1 MRIGIFC
8 DAVNPITNAHLT
20 MIEAAKL
27 QMKLDFIY
35 IFPSNI
41 APAKGQETIAPLADR
56 ISMAKN
62 AVFWYSEI
70 VVRNNDSNPHIID
83 TINSMNKEFPQDE
96 LFLIVGAETLLKIDE
111 LYDFKSILK
120 KVTIVA
126 FSYETDENLWRQ
138 VLYLTHSYSARITL
152 LDSFVPDISDT
163 VVRRLIKEG
172 RSFRYL
178 VPDSIRNYIVEHK
191 LYGYRSENGD

>member
-41 APAKGQETIAPLADR
+41 TPAKGQETIAPLADR

-163 VVRRLIKEG
+163 VVRRLIKED

>member
-27 QMKLDFIY
+27 QMKLDFVY

-96 LFLIVGAETLLKIDE
+96 LFLIVSAETLLRIDE

>member
-96 LFLIVGAETLLKIDE
+96 LFLIVSAETLLRIDE

>member
-96 LFLIVGAETLLKIDE
+96 LFLIVSAETLLRIDE

-178 VPDSIRNYIVEHK
+178 VPDSVRNYIVEHK

>member
-41 APAKGQETIAPLADR
+41 TPAKGQETIAPLADR

-96 LFLIVGAETLLKIDE
+96 LFLIVGAETLLRIDE

>member
-8 DAVNPITNAHLT
+8 DAANPITNAHLT

-41 APAKGQETIAPLADR
+41 APAKGQETIASAADR
-56 ISMAKN
+56 ISMARN
-62 AVFWYSEI
+62 AVFWHSEV
-70 VVRNNDSNPHIID
+70 VVRNNSDNPHIID
-83 TINSMNKEFPQDE
+83 TINAMNKEFLQDE
-96 LFLIVGAETLLKIDE
+96 LFLIVGAETLLRIDE
-111 LYDFKSILK
+111 FYDFKSILK

-126 FSYETDENLWRQ
+126 FSHETDENLWRQ
-138 VLYLTHSYSARITL
+138 VLYLTHSYGARITV
-152 LDSFVPDISDT
+152 LDAFVPDISDGM
-163 VVRRLIKEG
+163 VRRLIKEG

-178 VPDSIRNYIVEHK
+178 VPDSVRNYIVEHK

>member
-27 QMKLDFIY
+27 QMKLDFVY

-41 APAKGQETIAPLADR
+41 APAKDQETIAPASDR
-56 ISMAKN
+56 ISMAKK
-62 AVFWYSEI
+62 AVFWHAEV
-70 VVRNNDSNPHIID
+70 VVRNNNNNPHIID

-96 LFLIVGAETLLKIDE
+96 LFLIVGAETLLRIDE

-120 KVTIVA
+120 KVTIIA

-178 VPDSIRNYIVEHK
+178 VPDSVRNYIVDHK
-191 LYGYRSENGD
+191 LYGYRSESDN

>member
-1 MRIGIFC
+1 M
-8 DAVNPITNAHLT
+8 
-20 MIEAAKL
+20 
-27 QMKLDFIY
+27 
-35 IFPSNI
+35 
-41 APAKGQETIAPLADR
+41 
-56 ISMAKN
+56 
-62 AVFWYSEI
+62 
-70 VVRNNDSNPHIID
+70 
-83 TINSMNKEFPQDE
+83 
-96 LFLIVGAETLLKIDE
+96 FLIVGAETLLKIDE

-172 RSFRYL
+172 KSFRYL
-178 VPDSIRNYIVEHK
+178 VPDSVRNYIVDHK
-191 LYGYRSENGD
+191 LYGYRSESDN

>member
-27 QMKLDFIY
+27 QMKLDFVY

-41 APAKGQETIAPLADR
+41 VPAKDQETIAPTSDR
-56 ISMAKN
+56 ISMAKK
-62 AVFWYSEI
+62 AVFWHAEV
-70 VVRNNDSNPHIID
+70 VVRNNNNNPHIID

-126 FSYETDENLWRQ
+126 FSHETDENLWRQ

-172 RSFRYL
+172 KSFRYL
-178 VPDSIRNYIVEHK
+178 VPDSVRNYIVDHK
-191 LYGYRSENGD
+191 LYGYRSESNN

>member
-191 LYGYRSENGD
+191 LYGYRSEYGD

>member
-96 LFLIVGAETLLKIDE
+96 LFLIVSAETLLRIDE

-152 LDSFVPDISDT
+152 LDSFVPDISDN

>member
-163 VVRRLIKEG
+163 IVRRLIKEG
-172 RSFRYL
+172 KSFRYL
-178 VPDSIRNYIVEHK
+178 VPDSVRNYIVEHK

>member
-27 QMKLDFIY
+27 QMKLDFVY

-41 APAKGQETIAPLADR
+41 MPVKDQETIAPTSDR

-62 AVFWYSEI
+62 AVFWHSEI

-83 TINSMNKEFPQDE
+83 TIDTMSKEFPQDE
-96 LFLIVGAETLLKIDE
+96 LFLIVSAETLLRIDE

-163 VVRRLIKEG
+163 VVRQLIKEG
-172 RSFRYL
+172 KSFRYL
-178 VPDSIRNYIVEHK
+178 VPDSVRNYIVEHK
-191 LYGYRSENGD
+191 LYGYRSENDD

>member
-41 APAKGQETIAPLADR
+41 APAKDQETIAPLADR

-96 LFLIVGAETLLKIDE
+96 LFLIVSAETLLRIDE

>member
-96 LFLIVGAETLLKIDE
+96 LFLIVSAETLLKIDE